1 VANLTI
7 FYVAMGA
14 AATGKLFLK
23 KTPTAFRR
31 HIAQIRVSNAAGMWG
46 AKEE

>member
-1 VANLTI
+1 MLLWELRQRES
-7 FYVAMGA
+7 FF
-14 AATGKLFLK
+14 KK